1 MLRTVKILCSNV
13 ISCDAFQSVRPVH
26 DNAGRRRIG
35 SAEPAVAGRKLI
47 KQGASGELQH
57 GAFHGILEI
66 VGIAEIFFGKPVGK
80 VNDVAF

>member
-1 MLRTVKILCSNV
+1 MFRTVKILCGNV
-13 ISCDAFQSVRPVH
+13 ISRGVFQSVRPVH